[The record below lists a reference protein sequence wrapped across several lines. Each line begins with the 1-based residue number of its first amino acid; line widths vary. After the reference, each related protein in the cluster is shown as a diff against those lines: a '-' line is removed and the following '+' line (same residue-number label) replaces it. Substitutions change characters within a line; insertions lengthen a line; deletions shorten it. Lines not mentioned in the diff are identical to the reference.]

1 MRTGSNQPK
10 YLTESQLG
18 QTAGPNVDM
27 AGRFS
32 VQGHRR
38 YCLGIPTTTN
48 KLLMHKDAH
57 SGPSSEGALIL
68 QANWSDFDSAIPWFE
83 SRRPSQPVR
92 SPPTVSVSLKISR
105 HFRALATDYPV
116 SAPDRIPSQRCEFAN
131 FDREFLIPFSNIPIH
146 LEETGFEC
154 AEIGSHVRVRCEAD
168 IWANR

>member
-1 MRTGSNQPK
+1 MRTGGNQPK

-57 SGPSSEGALIL
+57 SGHSSEGALIL

-83 SRRPSQPVR
+83 SRRPSHPVH
-92 SPPTVSVSLKISR
+92 SPESPRYDVAE
-105 HFRALATDYPV
+105 RAAVGGLLASGGESPYP
-116 SAPDRIPSQRCEFAN
+116 E
-131 FDREFLIPFSNIPIH
+131 FDRFS
-146 LEETGFEC
+146 
-154 AEIGSHVRVRCEAD
+154 A
-168 IWANR
+168 